1 MVEEEIT
8 KKEDEPCGFAPYL
21 TRSRPSWGLSLPRGK
36 KQQCSSHPSQR
47 ASLLSPT
54 PLASPPW
61 QCSRR
66 PQRRTH
72 PSRRAGPV
80 WEDLTAE

>member
-8 KKEDEPCGFAPYL
+8 KKEGEPCGFAPYL
-21 TRSRPSWGLSLPRGK
+21 TRSRPGWGLSLPGGK
-36 KQQCSSHPSQR
+36 KQCRSHPSQR
-47 ASLLSPT
+47 APLLSPT
-54 PLASPPW
+54 PLPPPPW

-66 PQRRTH
+66 SQRRTH

-80 WEDLTAE
+80 WEALTAE